1 MSLIENNKF
10 EVFKIPFNVRDTL
23 KEVQQIMEFQSKQK
37 GLELYLEIDE
47 KVPL

>member
-1 MSLIENNKF
+1 MSRIENNKF